1 MPEDSSRNFDSN
13 FFLDKV
19 NRWTEGPRL
28 DFKEVYYNL
37 KDEEQLVKFIK
48 HVIAFSNVARRIGK
62 VCWIL
67 FGVKDDT
74 KEILDIRDKF
84 PSKQPKGW
92 NNPKVDFG
100 SMMTQGFVE
109 EFRNCFTAWI
119 SPVIPDFTFE
129 YGYVIDQ
136 KDNKRKF
143 VSYLIIE
150 PTSTE
155 THFCLKKSPQSGK
168 YKVGDTFIRKNSST
182 VSVAKDQERYL
193 LSRSKIE
200 YFSKHDWEKIVNHH
214 LTGDFQ
220 RFMYIQPYI
229 TPGIE
234 KCEDKVDSIQAIM
247 DNIKMHKIQVIIG
260 GRGEGKSILLH
271 RVAYKLAEQASNWIT
286 QVYEYGQSDDRNME
300 NDDYIVESIE
310 KEIEIEAKSPIP
322 IYFSLRTSFQSVT
335 DFENQ
340 ICGLINSILAKIK
353 NTFSNLS
360 AFTNMPGTRWVIL
373 LDGVDELRNKDVAGQ
388 ELQKWLRYLPENVNV
403 IMTARPL
410 SVIGIDDYYRM
421 KIKPL
426 STTQI
431 DQLLQTRINEN
442 SVFFD
447 AFKFTDSNPFQTIK
461 DWVISNPDIQN
472 LLTNFRALDC
482 FIKYLIPSNIL
493 VKPDIDDMLPIVDY
507 KNEEKSIIK
516 EKEGEIN
523 KPAINDLTFD
533 DADLAYENRIS
544 LNEQKTGSDTE
555 FEEPFN
561 TEIEDLR
568 EEFIIPEISIVL
580 KSIIDS
586 LENDEIHR
594 MQGINTNTPQFAR
607 NTRNSLCRIAWYDN
621 WDNVEFNCEKY
632 KVKKKWIDD
641 DQLYWG
647 ENIGYIQHNPNY
659 IFYKF
664 IDSLIRIYFAAE
676 YAFESRLENED
687 VISMVDNQK
696 RRIKNETAIQ
706 KLISILNGLLNANG
720 REKLNINF
728 GG

>member
-37 KDEEQLVKFIK
+37 KDEEQLAKFIK

-100 SMMTQGFVE
+100 SMMTQGFE
-109 EFRNCFTAWI
+109 DEFRNCFTTWI
-119 SPVIPDFTFE
+119 SPDIPDFTFE
-129 YGYVIDQ
+129 YGYVIDP

-143 VSYLIIE
+143 VSYLTIE
-150 PTSTE
+150 PTPTE

-168 YKVGDTFIRKNSST
+168 YKVGDSFIRKNSST
-182 VSVAKDQERYL
+182 VLVAKDQERYL

-200 YFSKHDWEKIVNHH
+200 YFSKDDWGKIVKHH

-220 RFMYIQPYI
+220 RFMDIQPYI
-229 TPGIE
+229 NPGFE
-234 KCEDKVDSIQAIM
+234 KHEEKVDSIQAIL
-247 DNIKMHKIQVIIG
+247 DNIKRHKVQVIIG

-271 RVAYKLAEQASNWIT
+271 RIAYKLAEQASNWIT
-286 QVYEYGQSDDRNME
+286 QINEYGQSIDKNNE
-300 NDDYIVESIE
+300 NDDYIVKSIE

-322 IYFSLRTSFQSVT
+322 IYFSLRTSFSSIS

-340 ICGLINSILAKIK
+340 ICGLINSFLAKSK
-353 NTFSNLS
+353 NTFTNLS
-360 AFTNMPGTRWVIL
+360 AFTNMPGTRWLIL

-403 IMTARPL
+403 IMTSRPL
-410 SVIGIDDYYRM
+410 SVTGIDEYYPM
-421 KIKPL
+421 IIKPL
-426 STTQI
+426 TTTQI

-447 AFKFTDSNPFQTIK
+447 VYKFADSNPFQTIK

-482 FIKYLIPSNIL
+482 FIKYLIPSNIQ

-507 KNEEKSIIK
+507 KNEDKTIIK
-516 EKEGEIN
+516 EGKFNE
-523 KPAINDLTFD
+523 PAINDLSFD
-533 DADLAYENRIS
+533 DADLTYENKIS
-544 LNEQKTGSDTE
+544 LDEQKTGSNIE
-555 FEEPFN
+555 FAEPFN

-568 EEFIIPEISIVL
+568 EKFIIPEISIVL

-594 MQGINTNTPQFAR
+594 MQGINTNTAQFAR
-607 NTRNSLCRIAWYDN
+607 NTRNSLCRIAWNND
-621 WDNVEFNCEKY
+621 WDNIKFNSEIY
-632 KVKKKWIDD
+632 KVREKWIND

-647 ENIGYIQHNPNY
+647 ENVGYIQHYSNY
-659 IFYKF
+659 MFYKF
-664 IDSLIRIYFAAE
+664 IDSIIRIYFAAE
-676 YAFESRLENED
+676 YAFESGLENED